1 MKKIKI
7 LALFAF
13 LSFASCDNYLD
24 INDTPNNATTSD
36 VTPDLALAAA
46 QTSSYA
52 NVTTSM
58 NFLGNLFMNNW
69 GFDVNSFA
77 VTNPAEFSY
86 SIDNNFYAAIWNT
99 PMRNTANLTNI
110 INTQFPNYENH
121 VAIAKI
127 CKSYYFQILVDMYGD
142 IPYTQA
148 HLGVQDITPS
158 YDNAKAIYRDLF
170 VQLDE
175 AISLI
180 DNSPSAK
187 SVGSEDAVFG
197 GDMNQWKAF
206 ANTMKLRL
214 LMRQVD
220 LAEAGTD
227 SETTTYVNDK
237 FSTLAGVSFLDVD
250 ATLNPGYSDTRSDTR
265 SPFWNQMY
273 ETDNTTPTGFFR
285 QYKASKRNAD
295 NLNSTSDPRRFR
307 LFTAVG
313 GQVVGVLQGDSS
325 VVNGGTAPSSLSS
338 FGPGVLISAA
348 QDAYMISRAESLL
361 LQAEAVHRGYLVGNA
376 QNLFDAAVQSSCDQL
391 GVVPTTA
398 NPTPVATY
406 LGSANGTPGV
416 GYTVGTFDQ
425 KIEAIMYQ
433 KNIALQ
439 GTSNVLEVFI
449 EYTRTGLI
457 DSIPG
462 SILGATQSNRPRRL
476 LYPTSEYTSNSA
488 NVPAQGDVFTTGSFW
503 YAY

>member
-24 INDTPNNATTSD
+24 INESPNNAKDTD

-69 GFDVNSFA
+69 GYDVNSFA

-99 PMRNTANLTNI
+99 PMRSTANLTNI
-110 INTQFPNYENH
+110 INTEFPNYENH

-127 CKSYYFQILVDMYGD
+127 CKTFYFQILVDMYGD

-148 HLGVQDITPS
+148 HLGVEDITPS
-158 YDNAKAIYRDLF
+158 YDNAKSVYRDLY
-170 VQLDE
+170 VQLDD
-175 AISLI
+175 AINLI

-187 SVGSEDAVFG
+187 AVGTEDAVFG
-197 GDMNQWKAF
+197 GDMGRWKQF

-214 LMRQVD
+214 LMRQID

-227 SETTTYVNDK
+227 TETTTYVADK
-237 FSTLAGVSFLDVD
+237 FLSLAGASFLDVD
-250 ATLNPGYSDTRSDTR
+250 AALNPGYTDTRTDTR
-265 SPFWNQMY
+265 NPFWNIMY
-273 ETDNTTPTGFFR
+273 GADNETVTAFYR

-295 NLNSTSDPRRFR
+295 NLNNTQDPRKDR
-307 LFTAVG
+307 LFTLVG
-313 GQVVGVLQGDSS
+313 GLVVGVLQGDSS
-325 VVNGGTAPSSLSS
+325 VVNGGTAPAALSS
-338 FGPGVLISAA
+338 FGPGVLSGPS
-348 QDAYMISRAESLL
+348 QDAYMISLAESLL
-361 LQAEAVHRGYLVGNA
+361 LQAEAVHRGYLAGNA
-376 QNLFDAAVQSSCDQL
+376 QGLFDSAIQASCAQL
-391 GVVPTTA
+391 GATSG
-398 NPTPVATY
+398 VATY
-406 LGSANGTPGV
+406 ISNVNTNFPGRGYTNGT
-416 GYTVGTFDQ
+416 YAQ

-439 GTSNVLEVFI
+439 GTNNVLEVFI

-462 SILGATQSNRPRRL
+462 SILGATQANRPRRL

-503 YAY
+503 FVY

>member
-7 LALFAF
+7 LALFAI

-24 INDTPNNATTSD
+24 INESPNNAKDTD
-36 VTPDLALAAA
+36 VTPDLALSAA

-99 PMRNTANLTNI
+99 PMRSTANFTNI
-110 INTQFPNYENH
+110 INTEFPNYENH

-127 CKSYYFQILVDMYGD
+127 CKAYYFQILVDMYGD
-142 IPYTQA
+142 IPYSQA
-148 HLGVQDITPS
+148 HLGVEDITPS
-158 YDNAKAIYRDLF
+158 YDNAKAVYRDLY
-170 VQLDE
+170 VQLED
-175 AISLI
+175 AINLI
-180 DNSPSAK
+180 DNSPAAK
-187 SVGSEDAVFG
+187 SVGVEDAVFG

-220 LAEAGTD
+220 LAESGTD

-237 FSTLAGVSFLDVD
+237 FATLAGVSFLDID

-265 SPFWNQMY
+265 SPFWAVMY
-273 ETDNTTPTGFFR
+273 ATDNETPTAFFR

-295 NLNSTSDPRRFR
+295 NLNNTQDPRKGS
-307 LFTAVG
+307 LFTLIAG
-313 GQVVGVLQGDSS
+313 DVVGVLQGDSS
-325 VVNGGTAPSSLSS
+325 VVNGGTAPAALSS
-338 FGPGVLISAA
+338 FGPGVLVGAS
-348 QDAYMISRAESLL
+348 QDAYMFSRAESLL
-361 LQAEAVHRGYLVGNA
+361 LQAEAVHRGFLTGNA
-376 QNLFDAAVQSSCDQL
+376 QNLFDTAILSSCNQL
-391 GVVPTTA
+391 GATVGVSTYIA
-398 NPTPVATY
+398 NVNTIPAKGY
-406 LGSANGTPGV
+406 GV
-416 GYTVGTFDQ
+416 GTYDEQ
-425 KIEAIMYQ
+425 IEAIMYQ

-439 GTSNVLEVFI
+439 GTSQALEAFI

-462 SILGATQSNRPRRL
+462 SILGATQTNRPRRL

-488 NVPAQGDVFTTGSFW
+488 NVPAQGNVFTTGSFW
-503 YAY
+503 FVY

>member
-13 LSFASCDNYLD
+13 LGFMSCDNYLD
-24 INDTPNNATTSD
+24 INESPNNAKNTD
-36 VTPDLALAAA
+36 ITPDLALAAA

-99 PMRNTANLTNI
+99 PMRNTANLSNI
-110 INTQFPNYENH
+110 INTEFPNYENH

-127 CKSYYFQILVDMYGD
+127 CKAYYFQILVDMYGD
-142 IPYTQA
+142 IPYSEA
-148 HLGVQDITPS
+148 HLGVEDITPS
-158 YDNAKAIYRDLF
+158 YDDAKSVYRDLY
-170 VQLDE
+170 VQLDD
-175 AISLI
+175 AINLI
-180 DNSPSAK
+180 DNSPAANA
-187 SVGSEDAVFG
+187 VGAEDAVFG
-197 GDMNQWKAF
+197 GNMERWKQF

-227 SETTTYVNDK
+227 AETTAYVADK
-237 FSTLAGVSFLDVD
+237 FATLAGSSFLDVD
-250 ATLNPGYSDTRSDTR
+250 ATLNPGYSDTRADTR
-265 SPFWNQMY
+265 NPFWNIMY
-273 ETDNTTPTGFFR
+273 GADNTTVSTFYR

-295 NLNSTSDPRRFR
+295 NLNDNGGDPRRFR
-307 LFTAVG
+307 LFTPVG
-313 GQVVGVLQGDSS
+313 GQVVGVLQGDNA
-325 VVNGGTAPSSLSS
+325 VVNGGTAPTTLSS
-338 FGPGVLISAA
+338 FGPGVLIGAS
-348 QDAYMISRAESLL
+348 QDAYMFSAAESFL
-361 LQAEAVHRGYLVGNA
+361 LQSEAVLRGYMPGNDEA
-376 QNLFDAAVQSSCDQL
+376 LFNAAINASCAQL
-391 GVVPTTA
+391 GVTEGGYIGAISSVPGKGWTGT
-398 NPTPVATY
+398 VA
-406 LGSANGTPGV
+406 
-416 GYTVGTFDQ
+416 Q

-439 GTSNVLEVFI
+439 GTSQALEAFI

-457 DSIPG
+457 DSVPG
-462 SILGATQSNRPRRL
+462 SILGATQPNRPRRL

-488 NVPAQGDVFTTGSFW
+488 NVPAQGNVFTTGSFW

>member
-13 LSFASCDNYLD
+13 LSFMSCDNYLD
-24 INDTPNNATTSD
+24 INDSPNNAKDTD

-69 GFDVNSFA
+69 GYDVNSFA

-99 PMRNTANLTNI
+99 PMRNTANLSNI
-110 INTQFPNYENH
+110 INTEFPNYENH

-127 CKSYYFQILVDMYGD
+127 CKAYYFQILVDMYGD
-142 IPYTQA
+142 VPYTEA
-148 HLGVQDITPS
+148 HQGVADITPA
-158 YDNAKAIYRDLF
+158 YDGAKSVYRDLYA
-170 VQLDE
+170 QLDQ
-175 AISLI
+175 AIALI

-187 SVGSEDAVFG
+187 AVGAEDAVFG
-197 GDMNQWKAF
+197 GNMSQWKDF

-227 SETTTYVNDK
+227 SETTTYVADK
-237 FSTLAGVSFLDVD
+237 FALLSGASFLSVN
-250 ATLNPGYSDTRSDTR
+250 ATLNPGYSDTRADTR
-265 SPFWNQMY
+265 NPFWNIMY
-273 ETDNTTPTGFFR
+273 GEDNTTVTAFYR

-295 NLNSTSDPRRFR
+295 NLNSTSDPRRSR
-307 LFTAVG
+307 LFTLVG
-313 GQVVGVLQGDSS
+313 GSVVGVLQGDSS
-325 VVNGGTAPSSLSS
+325 VVNGGTAPAVLSS
-338 FGPGVLISAA
+338 FGLGVLSSAS
-348 QDAYMISRAESLL
+348 QDAYMFSLAESLL
-361 LQAEAVHRGYLVGNA
+361 LQAEAVHRGYLTGSA
-376 QNLFDAAVQSSCDQL
+376 QSLFDAAIDASCIQL
-391 GVVPTTA
+391 GTTA
-398 NPTPVATY
+398 GTY
-406 LGSANGTPGV
+406 TGSINGTPGK
-416 GYTVGTFDQ
+416 GYGSGTYAQ

-439 GTSNVLEVFI
+439 GTSQSLETFI

-457 DSIPG
+457 DSVPG
-462 SILGATQSNRPRRL
+462 SILGATQANRPRRL

-488 NVPAQGDVFTTGSFW
+488 NVPAQGNVFATGSFW